1 VTAAAK
7 GNVGLDMLRSGV
19 AFRAIQTDS
28 RSRSHPLLLLR
39 YRGNGLEQTRFG
51 ISTGR
56 RLGSAVVRNR
66 QRRRLRSILRGLA
79 PTLVPGWDVLL
90 VLRPAAADASQAE
103 LELAVAG
110 LMRAAGLIAAQ

>member
-90 VLRPAAADASQAE
+90 VLRPAAADVGQAE
-103 LELAVAG
+103 LEPAVAG
-110 LMRAAGLIAAQ
+110 LMRAAGLIAAR

>member
-1 VTAAAK
+1 MTAVAK
-7 GNVGLDMLRSGV
+7 STVGIDMLRSAV

-56 RLGSAVVRNR
+56 RIGSAVVRNR
-66 QRRRLRSILRGLA
+66 QRRRLRSILRNLT
-79 PTLVPGWDVLL
+79 PSVVPGWDVLL
-90 VLRPAAADASQAE
+90 VLRPAAANASQAE
-103 LELAVAG
+103 LEPAVG
-110 LMRAAGLIAAQ
+110 SLMRAAGLIAAQ

>member
-1 VTAAAK
+1 MAK
-7 GNVGLDMLRSGV
+7 SDVGFDMLRSAV

-66 QRRRLRSILRGLA
+66 QRRRLRSILRDLA
-79 PTLVPGWDVLL
+79 PDLQPGWDILL
-90 VLRPAAADASQAE
+90 VLRPAAANASQAE
-103 LELAVAG
+103 LASAVGA
-110 LMRAAGLIAAQ
+110 LMRAAGLMAAR

>member
-1 VTAAAK
+1 
-7 GNVGLDMLRSGV
+7 MLRSAV

-39 YRGNGLEQTRFG
+39 YRRNDLEQTRFG
-51 ISTGR
+51 ISTGKR
-56 RLGSAVVRNR
+56 IGSAVVRNR
-66 QRRRLRSILRGLA
+66 QRRRLRSILRSLA
-79 PTLVPGWDVLL
+79 PHLTPGYDVLL

-103 LELAVAG
+103 LEPALTN

>member
-1 VTAAAK
+1 VTAVAK
-7 GNVGLDMLRSGV
+7 SNVDIDMLRSAV

-28 RSRSHPLLLLR
+28 RSRSDPLLLLR

-66 QRRRLRSILRGLA
+66 QRRRLRSILRDLA
-79 PTLVPGWDVLL
+79 PDILPGWDILL

-103 LELAVAG
+103 LAPAVAG
-110 LMRAAGLIAAQ
+110 LMRAAGLLAPQ

>member
-1 VTAAAK
+1 MTALAR
-7 GNVGLDMLRSGV
+7 GTVGLDMLRSAI

-39 YRGNGLEQTRFG
+39 YRRNDLEQTRFG

-79 PTLVPGWDVLL
+79 PNLAPGFDVLL

-103 LELAVAG
+103 LEPALTG

>member
-1 VTAAAK
+1 MTAVAK
-7 GNVGLDMLRSGV
+7 STVAIDMLRSAV

-51 ISTGR
+51 ISTGK

-66 QRRRLRSILRGLA
+66 QRRRLRTILRRIA
-79 PTLVPGWDVLL
+79 PDLVAGWDVLL
-90 VLRPAAADASQAE
+90 VLRPAAANASQAE
-103 LELAVAG
+103 LEPAVGG
-110 LMRAAGLIAAQ
+110 LMRAAGLVAVQ

>member
-1 VTAAAK
+1 MAK
-7 GNVGLDMLRSGV
+7 GNVDIDMLRSAV

-79 PTLVPGWDVLL
+79 PRVQPGWDVLL
-90 VLRPAAADASQAE
+90 VLRPGAANASQAE
-103 LELAVAG
+103 LTRAVAG
-110 LMRAAGLIAAQ
+110 LMRTAGLLAPR

>member
-79 PTLVPGWDVLL
+79 PTLAPGWDVLL
-90 VLRPAAADASQAE
+90 VLRPAAANADQAE
-103 LELAVAG
+103 LEPAVSG

>member
-1 VTAAAK
+1 VAAAAK
-7 GNVGLDMLRSGV
+7 SNVGLDMLRSAV

-56 RLGSAVVRNR
+56 RIGSAVVRNR
-66 QRRRLRSILRGLA
+66 QRRRLRSILRSLA
-79 PTLVPGWDVLL
+79 PNVVPGWDVLL
-90 VLRPAAADASQAE
+90 VLRPAAAAASQAE
-103 LELAVAG
+103 LEPAVG
-110 LMRAAGLIAAQ
+110 SLMRAAGLIAVQ

>member
-1 VTAAAK
+1 MTAAAK

-66 QRRRLRSILRGLA
+66 QRRRLRSILRELA

-90 VLRPAAADASQAE
+90 VLRPAAADARQAE
-103 LELAVAG
+103 LEPAVVG
-110 LMRAAGLIAAQ
+110 LMRAAGLIATR

>member
-1 VTAAAK
+1 VTAVAK
-7 GNVGLDMLRSGV
+7 SSVGLDMLRSGV

-66 QRRRLRSILRGLA
+66 QRRRLRSILRNLA
-79 PTLVPGWDVLL
+79 PRLAPGWDVLL
-90 VLRPAAADASQAE
+90 VLRPAAANASQAE
-103 LELAVAG
+103 LEPAVAG
-110 LMRAAGLIAAQ
+110 LMRAAGLFAAQ

>member
-1 VTAAAK
+1 
-7 GNVGLDMLRSGV
+7 MLRSAV

-39 YRGNGLEQTRFG
+39 YRRNDLEQNRFG
-51 ISTGR
+51 ISTGKR
-56 RLGSAVVRNR
+56 IGSAVVRNR
-66 QRRRLRSILRGLA
+66 QRRRLRSILRSLA
-79 PTLVPGWDVLL
+79 PHLTPGHDVLL

-103 LELAVAG
+103 LERALTE

>member
-1 VTAAAK
+1 MIDAARSR
-7 GNVGLDMLRSGV
+7 VSVEMLRSAL

-56 RLGSAVVRNR
+56 RLGTAVVRNR
-66 QRRRLRSILRGLA
+66 QRRRLRTILRQIA
-79 PTLVPGWDVLL
+79 PDVQSGWDILL
-90 VLRPAAADASQAE
+90 VMRPSSASATQAE
-103 LELAVAG
+103 LEPALVG
-110 LMRAAGLIAAQ
+110 LMRAAGLLAAR